1 MKIEFDPDKRVMTL
15 AERGLDM
22 ARAAEIFEGDHL
34 TVPDDRKDYG
44 EERLVSVGFIDA
56 RMVFVA
62 WTQRGDAIRIISMRK
77 ANDREQEK
85 YTKQLGR

>member
-1 MKIEFDPDKRVMTL
+1 MKVEFDPDKRVMTL

-22 ARAAEIFEGDHL
+22 ARAAEIFEGEHL

-44 EERLVSVGFIDA
+44 EKRLISVGFIDT

-77 ANDREQEK
+77 ANAREQEK